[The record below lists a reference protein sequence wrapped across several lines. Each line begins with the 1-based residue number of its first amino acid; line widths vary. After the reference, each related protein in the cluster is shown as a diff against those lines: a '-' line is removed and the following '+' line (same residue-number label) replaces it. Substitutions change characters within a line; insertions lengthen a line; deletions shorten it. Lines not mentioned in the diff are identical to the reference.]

1 AALFPKRLVH
11 GWTPKGT
18 RPRLATAFVRRST
31 AMIEAV
37 NLVLNGPDH
46 GERKLKSLLSQPDDL
61 LFEAVDVGG
70 ALGRSIGNR
79 ERHSGSN
86 EHHGEHNCNHSH
98 GEQLMAPGANR
109 GRLLLSKNHALCP
122 FSRAIV

>member
-61 LFEAVDVGG
+61 LFEAVDVGEHSAE
-70 ALGRSIGNR
+70 ALGTANVIAVPTNITASTTAII
-79 ERHSGSN
+79 
-86 EHHGEHNCNHSH
+86 
-98 GEQLMAPGANR
+98 LMVNNSWRQAPTEAD
-109 GRLLLSKNHALCP
+109 C
-122 FSRAIV
+122 